1 VLHFSLHPSGRIL
14 LVVYDNNMFR
24 LWNLLDGRCL
34 FKRKLGLDAESDKV
48 THKALQVRWEPK
60 EGHLYAILYDRK
72 VEVYKAEKE
81 APLSVVTA
89 DIAFNCFDF
98 VSQSEI
104 VAADVQG
111 KLTLIKNIE
120 DEEKTTITLI
130 KTKIARFRDI
140 RHAEGVLVGVAT
152 EGKIC
157 FYEVAALRAFHIE
170 VGNAKPV
177 KQIKAKS
184 RFLCL
189 ALNHLTE
196 EAEKEPK
203 KKKKAIGKRK
213 KLSKDERLIL
223 KRQ

>member
-1 VLHFSLHPSGRIL
+1 ML

-130 KTKIARFRDI
+130 NTKIARFRDI

-170 VGNAKPV
+170 VGNAKPI